1 MLTEAAKTRND
12 EVEEPN
18 STITALRTE
27 LTKANETEPARSNKV
42 EELKSTI
49 TGTDARKEEQD
60 LIGFLLKLAH
70 RWQTILSGI
79 IAALVATTVAVFG
92 VGRQIRKQR
101 TENER
106 VQKEKQD
113 SIIELLQRELKTML
127 LHLITD
133 SKKIEPIQEERYSIK
148 LGKFIPLPP
157 ARVFEANSAL
167 GELNAVPVFLMQNQF
182 YACKKASQ

>member
-1 MLTEAAKTRND
+1 MIYLSMLTEAAKTRND

-18 STITALRTE
+18 STIT
-27 LTKANETEPARSNKV
+27 
-42 EELKSTI
+42 
-49 TGTDARKEEQD
+49 GTDARKEEQD
-60 LIGFLLKLAH
+60 LIGFLIKLAH

-113 SIIELLQRELKTML
+113 SIIDLLQGELKTML
-127 LHLITD
+127 LHLITE
-133 SKKIEPIQEERYSIK
+133 SKKFESIQEERYSIK

-167 GELNAVPVFLMQNQF
+167 VELNAMPVFLMPNQF